1 MWLIYYLYCIFA
13 FNNELFTFVP
23 FMFIVFAFSSHLG
36 SSLNISCNAGLVMLN
51 SLLLLGCII
60 FDLAIK
66 PELKHYGV
74 EHFLL

>member
-13 FNNELFTFVP
+13 FNNELFTFVL
-23 FMFIVFAFSSHLG
+23 FMFLVFAFSFHLG

-51 SLLLLGCII
+51 SLLLVGCTT

-66 PELKHYGV
+66 SE
-74 EHFLL
+74 